1 MKKIFTTL
9 LVLTGIYTASH
20 AQNKGQVA
28 FGASVGVNG
37 SYAISNAKYASG
49 TDTRL
54 DPSFSLQGEYFV
66 DDHWSLK
73 AEAIYNPK
81 GWGNGIYDDGTK
93 QVINV
98 NYNINYI
105 TVPVLVTW
113 HIGVEKLWFVNFGPY
128 ISFLTS
134 ASNDY
139 DHADLKSAYKST
151 EEGAHLGLGI
161 QFPLSLKN
169 DRTKIFFEY
178 GWEIGASNVLA
189 NSADG
194 GATLMRHGLGA
205 GIRF

>member
-9 LVLTGIYTASH
+9 LVLSGICAASY
-20 AQNKGQVA
+20 AQTKGQMAYGV
-28 FGASVGVNG
+28 SVGVNG
-37 SYAISNAKYASG
+37 SYAVSSTDYASG
-49 TDTRL
+49 TETRL
-54 DPSFSLQGEYFV
+54 DPNFSLQAEYYV
-66 DDHWSLK
+66 SNDWSIK

-81 GWGNGIYDDGTK
+81 GWGNGIYSDGTK

-105 TVPVLVTW
+105 TIPVLATW
-113 HIGVEKLWFVNFGPY
+113 HIGVEKLWFVNVGPY
-128 ISFLTS
+128 IGFLTS

-139 DHADLKSAYKST
+139 DHKDLKSAYKST
-151 EEGAHLGLGI
+151 EEGVHAGLGI

-178 GWEIGASNVLA
+178 NWEFGASNVLV
-189 NSADG
+189 NSGDG
-194 GATLMRHGLGA
+194 GVTLMRQALGA